1 MVSKAFTECLIDV
14 YRGEVVGEAV
24 FGGMLEIAEDMEQRY
39 ILGSMLQFETEG
51 KAIIRPLLMRLGLS
65 MLEGSEG
72 RSAGAAGAARL
83 NAQPWVER
91 FAALEEAV
99 KSKYLPR
106 YLELAKLV
114 SAEEDLEAARLAAFM
129 GEHERA
135 IVAVAANIAGRKP
148 DPVAPIAKLLN
159 FPLPRPAS
167 P

>member
-14 YRGEVVGEAV
+14 YRGEIVGEAV
-24 FGGMLEIAEDMEQRY
+24 FGGMLELAGNVQQRY

-65 MLEGSEG
+65 MLEDSDG
-72 RSAGAAGAARL
+72 RTAGAAGAARL
-83 NAQPWVER
+83 NVLPWVER

-99 KSKYLPR
+99 KTKYLPR
-106 YLELAKLV
+106 YLELATLV
-114 SAEEDLEAARLAAFM
+114 SAEEDQEAARLAAFM
-129 GEHERA
+129 GTHERA
-135 IVAVAANIAGRKP
+135 IVAIAANIAGHKP
-148 DPVAPIAKLLN
+148 DPVAPIANLLN